1 MADSKLT
8 RRKALASIAGLGTA
22 TAAGLVSG
30 CSDDAVPVVPMEL
43 DLDDPIDLA
52 FARQKV
58 RGSVVEERLDSFIR
72 FHFYGQVPGEKA
84 KRLLSMNNYVIHLWT
99 PIKRGTYHL
108 KHYEVGYYT
117 EFDTDKPLE
126 TWLNPYTNEEVEA
139 YHFILGPIEREYSP
153 EGVIAPGL
161 APVPLQSHV
170 MGDRFIL
177 ATEAISLIPNMFQPD
192 EWPKR
197 SSGKNINWLS
207 LMTQS
212 ASMADVLNPELN
224 SAPPQIQLQ
233 NFIAWGSW
241 MQMGGI
247 SGGSMARAYGTDIA
261 GFDAL
266 SPDVRAAFEK
276 YTPEIF
282 DIESWTDVRFDE
294 WDYFNLMQERR
305 KAGKI

>member
-1 MADSKLT
+1 MAESKFT
-8 RRKALASIAGLGTA
+8 RRKALKSIAGVGAA
-22 TAAGLVSG
+22 TAGLAAG
-30 CSDDAVPVVPMEL
+30 CSGEGGSAAPLKL

-58 RGSVVEERLDSFIR
+58 RGSVAEERQDSFIR

-126 TWLNPYTNEEVEA
+126 TWVNPYTNEEIET

-161 APVPLQSHV
+161 APVPLESHV
-170 MGDRFIL
+170 MGDRFVL

-192 EWPKR
+192 EWPKH
-197 SSGKNINWLS
+197 SSGENINWLS

-233 NFIAWGSW
+233 NFISWGSW
-241 MQMGGI
+241 MKMGGI
-247 SGGSMARAYGTDIA
+247 KGGSMARAYGTDIA

-294 WDYFNLMQERR
+294 WDYFNMMQERR
-305 KAGKI
+305 KAGEI